1 MRVVAGIKK
10 GFKLAAITKGTV
22 RPTSD
27 RTKQV
32 IFNVLKD
39 AVPNSIVLDVFAG
52 SGSLGIEAL
61 SRGAAKAI
69 FIESEMA
76 AIKLLIDNLKKTG
89 FGEQAEIFRTTAEK
103 AAKKLSELNIQFDL
117 ILADPPY
124 GGTVAQDA
132 IRLIH
137 NKKLLKNSGWL
148 AIEHSSRTELIQTAE
163 NLILKKQKRH
173 GDSAVSFY
181 QYVET

>member
-1 MRVVAGIKK
+1 MRVVAGIKR
-10 GFKLAAITKGTV
+10 GFKLAAVTKGTI
-22 RPTSD
+22 RPTSE

-39 AVPNSIVLDVFAG
+39 ALPNSVVLDIFAG

-89 FGEQAEIFRTTAEK
+89 FFEQAEIFKTTAEK
-103 AAKKLSELNIQFDL
+103 AVKKLSELNIQFDL
-117 ILADPPY
+117 IFADPPY
-124 GGTVAQDA
+124 EGTLAHDTVGRIQDA
-132 IRLIH
+132 
-137 NKKLLKNSGWL
+137 KLLKSGGWL
-148 AIEHSSRTELIQTAE
+148 AIEHSSRTQLTPAAG
-163 NLILKKQKRH
+163 NLVLKKQKQH
-173 GDSAVSFY
+173 GDSTVSFY
-181 QYVET
+181 QYVEA